1 MTNKLEN
8 KIFLFLGNDKFT
20 IVALNSNYDL
30 VYKEEILTNNKSN
43 QIDLNFLDSFLNEN
57 IFKIEKRFDEFIKSI
72 FLIIDH
78 QNIFSICL
86 SIKNKFDNI
95 KINSDTMHKLLL
107 EAKSCC
113 NKTLEDLDI
122 LHMKIDQFYIDGTY
136 FKTLPKKKNCN
147 NLSIDISYI
156 CLPKKISKTIEN
168 VLKKYQISLD
178 RMLSLNYLK
187 SFLDDKNENLYAAAN
202 KILNGFN
209 ENEVFIADKNSKKLS
224 FFEKFFDFF
233 N

>member
-1 MTNKLEN
+1 MKNNLEN
-8 KIFLFLGNDKFT
+8 KIFLFLGIDKFT
-20 IVALNSNYDL
+20 IVALNSIDEE
-30 VYKEEILTNNKSN
+30 VYKDEILKDNKSN
-43 QIDLNFLDSFLNEN
+43 QIDLNFLDNFLNEN
-57 IFKIEKRFDEFIKSI
+57 IFKIEKKLNEFVKNI

-78 QNIFSICL
+78 QNIFSIHL

-95 KINSDTMHKLLL
+95 NINSDSMHKLLL

-113 NKTLEDLDI
+113 KKTLEDLDI

-147 NLSIDISYI
+147 NLSIDVSYI

-168 VLKKYQISLD
+168 VLRKYQISLD
-178 RMLSLNYLK
+178 RMLSLDYLN
-187 SFLDDKNENLYAAAN
+187 SFLDDKNENLYATAQ
-202 KILNGFN
+202 KILDGFN
-209 ENEVFIADKNSKKLS
+209 ENEVFIADRNSKKLG
-224 FFEKFFDFF
+224 FFEKFFNFF

>member
-1 MTNKLEN
+1 MKNNLEN
-8 KIFLFLGNDKFT
+8 KIFLFLGIDKFT
-20 IVALNSNYDL
+20 IVALNSVDEE
-30 VYKEEILTNNKSN
+30 VYKEEILKDNKSN
-43 QIDLNFLDSFLNEN
+43 QIDLNFLDNFLNEN
-57 IFKIEKRFDEFIKSI
+57 IFKIEKKLNEFVKNI

-78 QNIFSICL
+78 QNIFSIHL

-95 KINSDTMHKLLL
+95 NINLDSIHKLLL

-113 NKTLEDLDI
+113 KKTLEDLDI

-147 NLSIDISYI
+147 NLSIDVSYI

-168 VLKKYQISLD
+168 VLRKYQISLD
-178 RMLSLNYLK
+178 RMLSLDYLN
-187 SFLDDKNENLYAAAN
+187 SFLDDKNENLYATAQ
-202 KILNGFN
+202 KILDGFN
-209 ENEVFIADKNSKKLS
+209 ENEVFIADINSKKLG
-224 FFEKFFDFF
+224 FFEKFFNFF

>member
-1 MTNKLEN
+1 MKNNLEN
-8 KIFLFLGNDKFT
+8 KIFLFLGIDKFT
-20 IVALNSNYDL
+20 IVALNSIDEE
-30 VYKEEILTNNKSN
+30 VYKEEILKDNKSN
-43 QIDLNFLDSFLNEN
+43 QIDLNFLDNFLNEN
-57 IFKIEKRFDEFIKSI
+57 IFKIEKKLNEFVKNI

-78 QNIFSICL
+78 QNIFSIHL

-95 KINSDTMHKLLL
+95 NINLDSIHKLLL

-113 NKTLEDLDI
+113 KKTLEDVDI

-147 NLSIDISYI
+147 NLSIDVSYI

-168 VLKKYQISLD
+168 VLRKYQISLD
-178 RMLSLNYLK
+178 RMLSLDYLN
-187 SFLDDKNENLYAAAN
+187 SFLDDKNENLYATAQ
-202 KILNGFN
+202 KILDGLN
-209 ENEVFIADKNSKKLS
+209 ENEVFIADRNSKKLG
-224 FFEKFFDFF
+224 FFEKFFNFF

>member
-1 MTNKLEN
+1 MKNNLEN
-8 KIFLFLGNDKFT
+8 KIFLFLGIDKFT
-20 IVALNSNYDL
+20 IVALNSIDEE
-30 VYKEEILTNNKSN
+30 VYKEEILKDNKSN
-43 QIDLNFLDSFLNEN
+43 QIDLNFLDNFLNEN
-57 IFKIEKRFDEFIKSI
+57 IFKIEKKLNEFVKNI

-78 QNIFSICL
+78 QNIFSIHL

-95 KINSDTMHKLLL
+95 NINSDSMHKLLL

-113 NKTLEDLDI
+113 KKTLEDLDI

-147 NLSIDISYI
+147 NLSIDVSYI

-168 VLKKYQISLD
+168 VLRKYQISLD
-178 RMLSLNYLK
+178 RMLSLDYLN
-187 SFLDDKNENLYAAAN
+187 SFLDDKNGNLYATAQ
-202 KILNGFN
+202 KILDGFN
-209 ENEVFIADKNSKKLS
+209 ENEVFIADRNSKKLG
-224 FFEKFFDFF
+224 FFEKFFNFF

>member
-1 MTNKLEN
+1 MKNNLEN
-8 KIFLFLGNDKFT
+8 KIFLFLGIDKFT
-20 IVALNSNYDL
+20 IVALNSIDEE
-30 VYKEEILTNNKSN
+30 VYKEEILKDNKSN
-43 QIDLNFLDSFLNEN
+43 QIDLNFLDNFLNEN
-57 IFKIEKRFDEFIKSI
+57 IFKIEKKLNEFVKNI

-78 QNIFSICL
+78 QNIFSIHL

-95 KINSDTMHKLLL
+95 NINLDSIHKLLL

-113 NKTLEDLDI
+113 KKTLEDLDI

-147 NLSIDISYI
+147 NLSIDVSYI

-168 VLKKYQISLD
+168 VLRKYQISLD
-178 RMLSLNYLK
+178 RMLSLDYLN
-187 SFLDDKNENLYAAAN
+187 SFLDDKNENLYAIAQ
-202 KILNGFN
+202 KILDGFN
-209 ENEVFIADKNSKKLS
+209 ENEVFIADRNSKKLG
-224 FFEKFFDFF
+224 FFEKFFNFF

>member
-1 MTNKLEN
+1 MKNNLEN
-8 KIFLFLGNDKFT
+8 KIFLFLGIDKFT
-20 IVALNSNYDL
+20 IVALNSIDEE
-30 VYKEEILTNNKSN
+30 VYKEEILKDNKSN
-43 QIDLNFLDSFLNEN
+43 QIDLNFLDNFLNEN
-57 IFKIEKRFDEFIKSI
+57 IFKIEKKLNEFVKNI

-78 QNIFSICL
+78 QNIFSIHL

-95 KINSDTMHKLLL
+95 NINLDSIHKLLL

-113 NKTLEDLDI
+113 KKTLEDLDI

-147 NLSIDISYI
+147 NLSIDVSYI

-168 VLKKYQISLD
+168 VLRKYQISLD
-178 RMLSLNYLK
+178 RMLSLDYLN
-187 SFLDDKNENLYAAAN
+187 SFLDDKNENLYTTAQ
-202 KILNGFN
+202 KILDGLN
-209 ENEVFIADKNSKKLS
+209 ENEVFIADRNSKKLG
-224 FFEKFFDFF
+224 FFEKFFNFF

>member
-1 MTNKLEN
+1 MKNNLEN
-8 KIFLFLGNDKFT
+8 KIFLFLGIDKFT
-20 IVALNSNYDL
+20 IVALNSIDEE
-30 VYKEEILTNNKSN
+30 VYKDEILKDNKSN
-43 QIDLNFLDSFLNEN
+43 QIDLNFLDNFLNEN
-57 IFKIEKRFDEFIKSI
+57 IFKIEKKLNEFVKNI

-78 QNIFSICL
+78 QNIFSIHL

-95 KINSDTMHKLLL
+95 NINSDSMHKLLL

-113 NKTLEDLDI
+113 KKTLEDLDI

-147 NLSIDISYI
+147 NLSIDVSYI

-168 VLKKYQISLD
+168 VLRKYQISLD
-178 RMLSLNYLK
+178 RMLSLDYLN
-187 SFLDDKNENLYAAAN
+187 SFLDDKNENLYATAQ
-202 KILNGFN
+202 KILDGFN
-209 ENEVFIADKNSKKLS
+209 ENEVFIADINSKKLG
-224 FFEKFFDFF
+224 FFEKFFNFF

>member
-1 MTNKLEN
+1 MKNNLEN
-8 KIFLFLGNDKFT
+8 KIFLFLGIDKFT
-20 IVALNSNYDL
+20 IVALNSIDEE
-30 VYKEEILTNNKSN
+30 VYKEEILKDNKSN
-43 QIDLNFLDSFLNEN
+43 QIDLNFLDNFLNEN
-57 IFKIEKRFDEFIKSI
+57 IFKIEKKLNEFVKNI

-78 QNIFSICL
+78 QNIFSIHL

-95 KINSDTMHKLLL
+95 NINSDSMHKLLL

-113 NKTLEDLDI
+113 KKTLEDLDI

-147 NLSIDISYI
+147 NLSIDVSYI

-168 VLKKYQISLD
+168 VLRKYQISLD
-178 RMLSLNYLK
+178 RMLSLDYLN
-187 SFLDDKNENLYAAAN
+187 SFLDDKNENLYATAQ
-202 KILNGFN
+202 KILDGFN
-209 ENEVFIADKNSKKLS
+209 ENEVFIADRNSKKLG
-224 FFEKFFDFF
+224 FFEKFFNFF

>member
-1 MTNKLEN
+1 MKNNLEN
-8 KIFLFLGNDKFT
+8 KIFLFLGIDKFT
-20 IVALNSNYDL
+20 IVALNSIDEE
-30 VYKEEILTNNKSN
+30 VYKDEILKDNKSN
-43 QIDLNFLDSFLNEN
+43 QIDLNFLDNFLNEN
-57 IFKIEKRFDEFIKSI
+57 IFKIEKKLNEFVKNI

-78 QNIFSICL
+78 QNIFSIHL

-95 KINSDTMHKLLL
+95 NINSDSMHKLLL

-113 NKTLEDLDI
+113 KKTLEDLDI

-147 NLSIDISYI
+147 NLSIDVSYI

-168 VLKKYQISLD
+168 VLRKYQISLD
-178 RMLSLNYLK
+178 RMLSLDYLN
-187 SFLDDKNENLYAAAN
+187 SFLDDKNGNLYATAQ
-202 KILNGFN
+202 KILDGFN
-209 ENEVFIADKNSKKLS
+209 ENEVFIADRNSKKLG
-224 FFEKFFDFF
+224 FFEKFFNFF